1 MKWPAPEAPTC
12 AQPFSGA
19 SASKIGSQPLHRRL
33 VAPGHQAE
41 PHLEAPD
48 PAGDADVDERDLAL
62 ARLGVPPLRVAEVRV
77 AAVDDRVAGLD
88 DVEQLLER
96 VLGDLPGRHHQP
108 DVARRVQLLRER
120 AQRLRGRVD
129 VRVVRLQLVPVLL
142 QASRHPRAHPAE
154 AHHPELHLEVLQSD
168 ANDTTAALL
177 ERGEVARRL
186 RADQAG
192 EAEVAARD
200 RQLGARCRP
209 RPGRRGRCSGRPCAA
224 ARSSAGS
231 AGRGLA

>member
-1 MKWPAPEAPTC
+1 MKWPAPEVPTC

-19 SASKIGSQPLHRRL
+19 SASKTGSQPLHRRL

-41 PHLEAPD
+41 PDLEPPD

-62 ARLGVPPLRVAEVRV
+62 ARLGVAPLRVAEVRV

-108 DVARRVQLLRER
+108 DVARRVQLLRQR
-120 AQRLRGRVD
+120 AQRLRGRAD

-142 QASRHPRAHPAE
+142 QAFRHPRAHPAE
-154 AHHPELHLEVLQSD
+154 AHHPELHLRCPPVGVGSHGD
-168 ANDTTAALL
+168 RAP
-177 ERGEVARRL
+177 RARRS
-186 RADQAG
+186 RPPPASG
-192 EAEVAARD
+192 SGGRSRSRGPGSPAR
-200 RQLGARCRP
+200 RPVSSTTWTKRPVFGPPLCSCPVECR
-209 RPGRRGRCSGRPCAA
+209 
-224 ARSSAGS
+224 
-231 AGRGLA
+231 